1 MMKDLFSLVVALRRE
16 VRERDDV
23 QILQLLELVALVLAV
38 PIISVMVAAGG
49 EHPADPI
56 YWLLACAFTLL
67 ITLLAAGLAIQRVR
81 AKRA

>member
-38 PIISVMVAAGG
+38 PII
-49 EHPADPI
+49 
-56 YWLLACAFTLL
+56 
-67 ITLLAAGLAIQRVR
+67 
-81 AKRA
+81 

>member
-56 YWLLACAFTLL
+56 YWLLAGSFTLL